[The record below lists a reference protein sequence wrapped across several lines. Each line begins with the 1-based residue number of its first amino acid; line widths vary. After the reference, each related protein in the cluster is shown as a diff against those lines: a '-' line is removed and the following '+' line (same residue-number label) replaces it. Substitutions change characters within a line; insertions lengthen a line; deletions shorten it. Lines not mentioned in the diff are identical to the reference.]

1 MIRFL
6 NQNILALCV
15 SALLFS
21 TTGYGQT
28 AQQTVVLTLDRAQK
42 LALEQNPQIQ
52 SAEKDLRKAETQRA
66 QARGRMLP
74 SLNAFANYQHN
85 FELPIFTIEFG
96 GQTQNFRAGSPE
108 NVTSGFQ
115 LQQPLFL
122 GGALWAGYG
131 ISSAATE
138 VSANQAM
145 LQKQNVVLQVRQAFY
160 NTLFTRQLI
169 TVATE
174 ALENA
179 QRNLDMVQKQ
189 ADVGVASGF
198 DLLRAKVAVANTR
211 PQVIAA
217 QHQHDQAL
225 TGLRTAIGLNS
236 DTPIQVEG
244 QLTYQAT
251 AWADTSVQRL
261 QEIAFDRRLEVQN
274 LEYQRSIQQR
284 NLTIAR
290 ANILPSVTASSQL
303 QYQLQS
309 EELVFGG
316 DENFRSISGGLTL
329 SIPLFSG
336 GSNWAGIQEAKV
348 ALRQVDD
355 TERQIQ
361 HGIAAEVESSYYA
374 LIQAQEQYTS
384 QQQTVQQ
391 AQESL
396 RLAELRYREGSSTQL
411 DVLNAQ
417 LALQQAQTN
426 ESQYLLQYNAARDQ
440 LLKAMNLLEIES

>member
-1 MIRFL
+1 L
-6 NQNILALCV
+6 
-15 SALLFS
+15 
-21 TTGYGQT
+21 
-28 AQQTVVLTLDRAQK
+28 
-42 LALEQNPQIQ
+42 
-52 SAEKDLRKAETQRA
+52 
-66 QARGRMLP
+66 LP

-96 GQTQNFRAGSPE
+96 GETQNFRAGSPE

-122 GGALWAGYG
+122 GGSLWAGYG

-138 VSANQAM
+138 MSANQAV

-160 NTLFTRQLI
+160 NTLYTQQLI
-169 TVATE
+169 TVASE
-174 ALENA
+174 ALANA

-225 TGLRTAIGLNS
+225 TGLRTAIGIDS

-244 QLTYQAT
+244 ELTYEAT
-251 AWADTSVQRL
+251 VWADTTVQHL
-261 QEIAFDRRLEVQN
+261 QQIAFERRLEVQN
-274 LEYQRSIQQR
+274 IEYQRSIQRR

-290 ANILPSVTASSQL
+290 ASVLPSLTASSQL

-309 EELVFGG
+309 DELVFGG
-316 DENFRSISGGLTL
+316 DEYFRSISGGLTL

-336 GSNWAGIQEAKV
+336 GSSWAGIQEARV
-348 ALRQVDD
+348 ALRQVED
-355 TERQIQ
+355 TERQVE

-374 LIQAQEQYTS
+374 LIQSQEQYTS

-440 LLKAMNLLEIES
+440 LLKAMNLLEFES